1 MWCSASLAALQAARG
16 GGQELV
22 SVMNY
27 CISSNLATKTSNFW
41 YGILKSHFLQV
52 GIIRKIIRRES
63 EIRKFQRRWLPIFI
77 EMSHIVK
84 FNVTK
89 FNSVDS
95 VNC

>member
-1 MWCSASLAALQAARG
+1 MRSRLPL
-16 GGQELV
+16 ELGSDELLYIV
-22 SVMNY
+22 QTY
-27 CISSNLATKTSNFW
+27 YKTSNFW